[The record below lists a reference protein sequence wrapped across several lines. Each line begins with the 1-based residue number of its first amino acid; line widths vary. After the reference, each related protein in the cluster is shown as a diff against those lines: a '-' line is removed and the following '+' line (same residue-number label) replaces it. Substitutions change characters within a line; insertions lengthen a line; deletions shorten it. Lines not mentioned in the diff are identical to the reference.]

1 MNRANGTSRTIRF
14 PLVNHL
20 QVKPMHTKFC
30 PSPVLR
36 LSTLAVMI
44 SLAMSSVALAQS
56 VPTNIPSTGGI
67 SSGML
72 LQQVPQQPSTVPSS
86 DLDLRMLHSEKTPI
100 ADSQA
105 FLVKQIEIT
114 GNTLLSTERLRSLV
128 VGYEG
133 KQLTLDNLQDLAN
146 NISAAYLRA
155 GYPLVR
161 VYVPAQKLSDGVV
174 KLAVVE
180 ARYGKVVLQ
189 NQSAVKDRPLQATL
203 APLQSGQPVSNYT
216 LERSLL
222 LLSDI
227 PGAQA
232 SSAIKPGDAFGT
244 SDFLVNVTSAPRY
257 TGTLGLDD
265 YGNQYT
271 GRARATG
278 TFAVNSLLHQGDLL
292 DFSAASSGGGT
303 NYLQGGYRYLLNG
316 QGTTLRAGVSSL
328 HYHLGG
334 NLSSLDA
341 SGSALVGS
349 VTLTQP
355 IVRNTAA
362 NLYGQIEF
370 DHKLLK
376 DDIGLVGIDTD
387 RQANV
392 WVATLAGDERD
403 AHGITNYN
411 LSMSHGDI
419 DYSNDL
425 ANLIDYV
432 TARAQGSYNK
442 YTFSLSRL
450 QKLGDNDALYAGFTQ
465 QWASK
470 NLDTSEQFFLGGPN
484 TVRSYDV
491 GVLAGSQ
498 GNLFSLEYRHD
509 FIIPNVTGQWQA
521 KLFGDTGRVTVY
533 KDTFERGINSGRLN
547 SAGLGLSWT
556 GPHNWSASAAVA
568 KPIGN
573 TSELL
578 PNANTKTRLWVQVM
592 KGFD

>member
-1 MNRANGTSRTIRF
+1 MNAPSRLPRTIRL
-14 PLVNHL
+14 PLVNRL
-20 QVKPMHTKFC
+20 QVKFMQIKSC
-30 PSPVLR
+30 PVPR
-36 LSTLAVMI
+36 RGALAVMM
-44 SLAMSSVALAQS
+44 SLALSGVAQAQS
-56 VPTNIPSTGGI
+56 VPPGVPMQIPN
-67 SSGML
+67 SGML

-86 DLDLRMLHSEKTPI
+86 DLDLRMRRPEKPPA
-100 ADSQA
+100 ADSRA
-105 FLVKQIEIT
+105 FMVRSIQIV
-114 GNTLLSTERLRSLV
+114 GNTLLPEARLRSLAA
-128 VGYEG
+128 GYEG
-133 KQLTLDNLQDLAN
+133 KQITLGALENLADS
-146 NISAAYLRA
+146 ISTAYLQA

-161 VYVPAQKLSDGVV
+161 VYVPAQTMVDGVV

-180 ARYGKVVLQ
+180 ARYGKVVLD
-189 NQSAVKDRPLQATL
+189 NQSAVKDGPLKAAL
-203 APLQSGQPVSNYT
+203 APLQPGQPVSNHT

-232 SSAIKPGDAFGT
+232 SSAIQPGDEQGT
-244 SDFLVNVTSAPRY
+244 SDLLVGVTTAQRY

-265 YGNQYT
+265 YGNEST

-278 TFAVNSLLHQGDLL
+278 SFAVNGLLHMGDLL
-292 DFSAASSGGGT
+292 DFSAASSGGGM
-303 NYLQGGYRYLLNG
+303 NYFQGGYRWLLNG
-316 QGTTLRAGVSSL
+316 QGTTLRGGVSSL

-334 NLSSLDA
+334 QLSPLDA
-341 SGSALVGS
+341 YGSALVGS
-349 VTLTQP
+349 LTLTQP

-376 DDIGLVGIDTD
+376 DDIGLVAINND

-403 AHGITNYN
+403 AHGITNYS
-411 LSMSHGDI
+411 LGMSHGDI
-419 DYSNDL
+419 TYTNGL
-425 ANLIDYV
+425 ANLIDWI
-432 TARAQGSYNK
+432 TSRTQGSYNK
-442 YTFSLSRL
+442 YSFSLSRL
-450 QKLGDNDALYAGFTQ
+450 QRLGDADALYAGFSQ

-484 TVRSYDV
+484 NVRGYDV

-509 FIIPNVTGQWQA
+509 FSVPGVPGRWQA
-521 KLFGDTGRVTVY
+521 SLFGDTGRVTVY
-533 KDTFERGINSGRLN
+533 KDNITRGTNSGRL
-547 SAGLGLSWT
+547 SGAGLGLHWF
-556 GPHNWSASAAVA
+556 GPHGWTAAASVA

-573 TSELL
+573 TPDLL
-578 PNANTKTRLWVQVM
+578 PNANRKTRLWVQVM

>member
-1 MNRANGTSRTIRF
+1 M
-14 PLVNHL
+14 P
-20 QVKPMHTKFC
+20 TKSC
-30 PSPVLR
+30 PVLR
-36 LSTLAVMI
+36 LGTLAAMM
-44 SLAMSSVALAQS
+44 SLAMSAVTYAQT
-56 VPTNIPSTGGI
+56 VPTIPSTGGI

-72 LQQVPQQPSTVPSS
+72 LQQAPQQPSTVPSS
-86 DLDLRMLHSEKTPI
+86 DLDLHILHAEKTPA

-105 FLVKQIEIT
+105 FMVKHIQVT
-114 GNTLLSTERLRSLV
+114 GNTLLSNERLRSLV
-128 VGYEG
+128 VGYERNA
-133 KQLTLDNLQDLAN
+133 LTLGNLQDLAN
-146 NISAAYLRA
+146 IISTAYARA

-161 VYVPAQKLSDGVV
+161 VYVPAQTLSDGVV
-174 KLAVVE
+174 KLAVIE
-180 ARYGKVVLQ
+180 ARYGKVMLQ
-189 NQSAVKDRPLQATL
+189 NQSAVKDGPLQATL
-203 APLQSGQPVSNYT
+203 APLQSGKPVSNYT

-227 PGAQA
+227 SGAQT
-232 SSAIKPGDAFGT
+232 SSAIKPGDATGT
-244 SDFLVNVTSAPRY
+244 SDLVVGVTSAPRY

-265 YGNQYT
+265 YGNEYT
-271 GRARATG
+271 GRPRVTG
-278 TFAVNSLLHQGDLL
+278 SFDVNGLLHQGDLL
-292 DFSAASSGGGT
+292 DFSAASSGGGM
-303 NYLQGGYRYLLNG
+303 NYLQGGYDYLLNG

-328 HYHLGG
+328 HYHLGDQ
-334 NLSSLDA
+334 LSSLDA

-349 VTLTQP
+349 LTLTQP

-370 DHKLLK
+370 DHKLLN

-403 AHGITNYN
+403 VHGITNYN
-411 LSMSHGDI
+411 FSMSHGDI
-419 DYSNDL
+419 NYTNGL
-425 ANLIDYV
+425 ANLIDYI

-450 QKLGDNDALYAGFTQ
+450 QKLGDNDAIYAGFTQ

-484 TVRSYDV
+484 TVRGYDV

-509 FIIPNVTGQWQA
+509 FTLPSVTGQWQA

-533 KDTFERGINSGRLN
+533 KDTFEPGVN
-547 SAGLGLSWT
+547 SARLSSVGLGLNWS
-556 GPHNWSASAAVA
+556 GPHQWSASAAVS

-573 TSELL
+573 TPYILA
-578 PNANTKTRLWVQVM
+578 NANTKTRLWLQVM
-592 KGFD
+592 KGFN

>member
-1 MNRANGTSRTIRF
+1 MRGANRMFRTICF
-14 PLVNHL
+14 PSDLCL
-20 QVKPMHTKFC
+20 QVKSMNIKSH
-30 PSPVLR
+30 PVLR
-36 LSTLAVMI
+36 LGTLAAMT
-44 SLAMSSVALAQS
+44 SLALSGVAHAQS
-56 VPTNIPSTGGI
+56 VPTVPSTGGI

-72 LQQVPQQPSTVPSS
+72 LQQAPQQPSTVPPS
-86 DLDLRMLHSEKTPI
+86 DLDLRMLHSEKKPV

-105 FLVKQIEIT
+105 FMVRRIQIT
-114 GNTLLSTERLRSLV
+114 GNTLLSDERLRSLV
-128 VGYEG
+128 IGYEG
-133 KQLTLDNLQDLAN
+133 KELTLGNLSDLADI
-146 NISAAYLRA
+146 ISAAYLRA

-161 VYVPAQKLSDGVV
+161 VYVPPQTLKDGVV

-189 NQSAVKDRPLQATL
+189 NQSAVKDGPLQSTL
-203 APLQSGQPVSNYT
+203 APLQSGQPVANYT

-227 PGAQA
+227 PGAQVN
-232 SSAIKPGDAFGT
+232 SAIKPGDQAGT
-244 SDFLVNVTSAPRY
+244 SDLVVDVTSAPRY
-257 TGTLGLDD
+257 TGTLGVDD
-265 YGNQYT
+265 YGNEYT
-271 GRARATG
+271 GRARVTG
-278 TFAVNSLLHQGDLL
+278 SFDVNGLLHEGDLL
-292 DFSAASSGGGT
+292 DFSAASSGGGM
-303 NYLQGGYRYLLNG
+303 NYVQGGYRYLLNG
-316 QGTTLRAGVSSL
+316 QGTTLRAGISSL
-328 HYHLGG
+328 HY
-334 NLSSLDA
+334 NLEGELSPLDA
-341 SGSALVGS
+341 YGSALVGS
-349 VTLTQP
+349 LTLTQP

-403 AHGITNYN
+403 MHGVTNYN
-411 LSMSHGDI
+411 LGMSHGDI
-419 DYSNDL
+419 DYSNGL

-432 TARAQGSYNK
+432 TARTQGSYNK

-450 QKLGDNDALYAGFTQ
+450 QRLGDHDALYAGFTQ

-484 TVRSYDV
+484 TVRGYDV

-509 FIIPNVTGQWQA
+509 FTIPGLAGQWQA

-533 KDTFERGINSGRLN
+533 KDTFARGINSGRLS
-547 SAGLGLSWT
+547 SAGVGLNWT
-556 GPHNWSASAAVA
+556 GPHEWTASATVA
-568 KPIGN
+568 TPIGN
-573 TSELL
+573 TPDLL
-578 PNANTKTRLWVQVM
+578 RNADTKTRLWVQVM

>member
-1 MNRANGTSRTIRF
+1 MREANRMFRTIRF
-14 PLVNHL
+14 PSVNPL
-20 QVKPMHTKFC
+20 QVKPMHNKFC
-30 PSPVLR
+30 PVLR
-36 LSTLAVMI
+36 LGTLAAMM
-44 SLAMSSVALAQS
+44 SLALPGVAQAQQ
-56 VPTNIPSTGGI
+56 VPTGIPNTG
-67 SSGML
+67 SL
-72 LQQVPQQPSTVPSS
+72 LQQAPQQPSTVPSS
-86 DLDLRMLHSEKTPI
+86 DLDLRMLRSEKRPA
-100 ADSQA
+100 ADSRA
-105 FLVKQIEIT
+105 FMVKRIQVT
-114 GNTLLSTERLRSLV
+114 GNTLLPDERLRSLV
-128 VGYEG
+128 AGYEG
-133 KQLTLDNLQDLAN
+133 KELTLGNLSDLADI
-146 NISAAYLRA
+146 ISAAYLRA

-161 VYVPAQKLSDGVV
+161 VYVPAQTLSDGVV

-180 ARYGKVVLQ
+180 ARYGKVLLQ
-189 NQSAVKDRPLQATL
+189 NQSAVKDGPLNATL

-227 PGAQA
+227 PGAQT
-232 SSAIKPGDAFGT
+232 SSAIKPGDESGT
-244 SDFLVNVTSAPRY
+244 SDLVVDVASAPRY
-257 TGTLGLDD
+257 TGTLGVDD
-265 YGNQYT
+265 YGNEYT
-271 GRARATG
+271 DRARATG
-278 TFAVNSLLHQGDLL
+278 SFAVNGLLHEGDLL
-292 DFSAASSGGGT
+292 DFSAASSGGGM
-303 NYLQGGYRYLLNG
+303 NYAQGGYRYLLNG
-316 QGTTLRAGVSSL
+316 QGTTLRAGISSL
-328 HYHLGG
+328 HY
-334 NLSSLDA
+334 NLEGKLSPLDA
-341 SGSALVGS
+341 YGSALVGS
-349 VTLTQP
+349 LTLTQP

-411 LSMSHGDI
+411 LGMSHGDI
-419 DYSNDL
+419 NYTNGL
-425 ANLIDYV
+425 ANLIDYI
-432 TARAQGSYNK
+432 TARTRGSYNK

-484 TVRSYDV
+484 TVRGYDV

-509 FIIPNVTGQWQA
+509 FTVPGVTGQWQA
-521 KLFGDTGRVTVY
+521 KLFGDTGRATVY
-533 KDTFERGINSGRLN
+533 KDTFERGINSGRLS
-547 SAGLGLSWT
+547 SAGLGMNWT
-556 GPHNWSASAAVA
+556 GPHNWSASASVA
-568 KPIGN
+568 TPIGN
-573 TSELL
+573 TPDIL

>member
-1 MNRANGTSRTIRF
+1 MREANRTSTIRF
-14 PLVNHL
+14 PSDLCL
-20 QVKPMHTKFC
+20 QVKSMNIKSHPA
-30 PSPVLR
+30 LR
-36 LSTLAVMI
+36 LGTLAAMM
-44 SLAMSSVALAQS
+44 SLALSGVAHAQS
-56 VPTNIPSTGGI
+56 VPGNIPSTGGI

-72 LQQVPQQPSTVPSS
+72 LQQAPQQPSTVPPS
-86 DLDLRMLHSEKTPI
+86 DLDLHMLHSEKKPV

-105 FLVKQIEIT
+105 FMVRRIQIT
-114 GNTLLSTERLRSLV
+114 GNTLLPDARLRSLV
-128 VGYEG
+128 IGYEG
-133 KQLTLDNLQDLAN
+133 KELTLGNLSDLADI
-146 NISAAYLRA
+146 ISAAYLRA

-161 VYVPAQKLSDGVV
+161 VYVPPQTLQDGVV

-189 NQSAVKDRPLQATL
+189 NQSAVKDGPLNATL
-203 APLQSGQPVSNYT
+203 APLQPGQPVANYT

-227 PGAQA
+227 PGAQV
-232 SSAIKPGDAFGT
+232 SSAIKPGDEAGT
-244 SDFLVNVTSAPRY
+244 SDLVVDVTPAPRY
-257 TGTLGLDD
+257 TGTLGVDD
-265 YGNQYT
+265 YGNEYT
-271 GRARATG
+271 GRARVTG
-278 TFAVNSLLHQGDLL
+278 SFDVNGLLHEGDLL
-292 DFSAASSGGGT
+292 DFSAASSGGGM
-303 NYLQGGYRYLLNG
+303 NYVQGGYRYLLNG
-316 QGTTLRAGVSSL
+316 QGTTLRAGISSL
-328 HYHLGG
+328 HY
-334 NLSSLDA
+334 NLEDELSPLDA
-341 SGSALVGS
+341 YGSALVGS
-349 VTLTQP
+349 LTLTQP

-403 AHGITNYN
+403 AYGVTNYN
-411 LSMSHGDI
+411 LGMSHGDI
-419 DYSNDL
+419 DYSNSL

-432 TARAQGSYNK
+432 TARTQGSYNK
-442 YTFSLSRL
+442 YSVSLSRL
-450 QKLGDNDALYAGFTQ
+450 QKLGDHDALYAGFTQ

-484 TVRSYDV
+484 SVRGYDV

-509 FIIPNVTGQWQA
+509 FTIPGLAGQWQA

-533 KDTFERGINSGRLN
+533 KDTFARGINSGRIS
-547 SAGLGLSWT
+547 SAGIGLNWT
-556 GPHNWSASAAVA
+556 GPHEWTASATVA
-568 KPIGN
+568 TPIGN
-573 TSELL
+573 TPDLL
-578 PNANTKTRLWVQVM
+578 PNADTKTRLWVQVM